1 MVTRFDHRDTE
12 ISCDN
17 GNIETHNPPKARL
30 FCERLAVKDRCQVT
44 YKNRLNYQI

>member
-1 MVTRFDHRDTE
+1 MVTRFDHRETE

-17 GNIETHNPPKARL
+17 GNTHNPPKARS

-44 YKNRLNYQI
+44 YKKI